1 MFASFLA
8 LIIGVALTFGIF
20 MYAAQYPINM
30 NFMMIW
36 FIIILVL
43 ASWQI
48 ADKLTP
54 YITKLL
60 P

>member
-1 MFASFLA
+1 MFAAFLA
-8 LIIGVALTFGIF
+8 LTIGITLTFGIF
-20 MYAAQYPINM
+20 MYATQYDTNE
-30 NFMMIW
+30 NFMAIW
-36 FIIILVL
+36 FIIMIIL

-54 YITKLL
+54 YFTKLL

>member
-8 LIIGVALTFGIF
+8 LTIGMIFTFGIF
-20 MYAAQYPINM
+20 MYATQYDTNAH
-30 NFMMIW
+30 FMFVW
-36 FIIILVL
+36 FIIMIIL

>member
-1 MFASFLA
+1 MFAAFLA
-8 LIIGVALTFGIF
+8 LTVGIILTFGIF
-20 MYAAQYPINM
+20 MYAAQYDTNKAAM
-30 NFMMIW
+30 AIW
-36 FIIILVL
+36 FIVTLIL

>member
-8 LIIGVALTFGIF
+8 VIIGLALTFGIF
-20 MYAAQYPINM
+20 MYATQYPINM

>member
-8 LIIGVALTFGIF
+8 LTIGIALTFGIL
-20 MYAAQYPINM
+20 MYAIQYTAN
-30 NFMMIW
+30 NTFMAVW
-36 FIIILVL
+36 FIIVFIL

-54 YITKLL
+54 YITKIL

>member
-8 LIIGVALTFGIF
+8 LTIGVIPTFGIF
-20 MYAAQYPINM
+20 MYATQYDTNE
-30 NFMMIW
+30 NFMTIW
-36 FIIILVL
+36 FIIMIIL

-54 YITKLL
+54 YIAKLL